1 MKLLKRAAAGA
12 ALMGFGFA
20 FAHQSMTNISTSGLF
35 ATDVDNF
42 IDVNEWQSVE
52 PENMFGYLGFGADG
66 KSKLHLGLAKQF
78 GSLYFGVG
86 FAGVLPGLT
95 STTKIGKDSNKKDS
109 NSTTVT
115 TEKADSAQVHVLA
128 GFGDIG
134 ILLDATYT
142 PQNISSTTATKPDN
156 TVNNT
161 TIFDLDTNLKFGLNK
176 TGPRDLLFKS
186 FVTVGLESKV
196 KRTDNKRAD
205 GKTRFTDDS
214 EYVLLLAGGTSF
226 DYKTD
231 GAFTQNFGIELENKT
246 TFAAVEVKKEFDDK
260 KTKHIG
266 GWKNALEITPKWT
279 FTFEP
284 SEAFAL
290 SFSPEVKVGLPL
302 TIPYDYEDTDGK
314 KKYVDRET
322 EFGLKFTPALKFG
335 TTYFVKPEKLRF
347 NAGTTFAIKE
357 FGWNFKINEKPK
369 DDTTAGFD
377 ADKKST
383 ETSWTFYPQNT
394 IDLKLNTGFT
404 FFLNDAVTIDASWNI
419 FNNLL
424 DRFSTKF
431 KDTADTSIWNT
442 ANQLLVHN
450 FAFLVSVKF

>member
-42 IDVNEWQSVE
+42 LDVNEWQSVE
-52 PENMFGYLGFGADG
+52 PENMFGYLGFGEDG

-86 FAGVLPGLT
+86 FAGILPGWK
-95 STTKIGKDSNKKDS
+95 SETTIKKDS
-109 NSTTVT
+109 NETTV
-115 TEKADSAQVHVLA
+115 KADAAKADAAANSAQVHVLA

-142 PQNISSTTATKPDN
+142 PQKSSNKTTTKSEDF
-156 TVNNT
+156 TNNT
-161 TIFDLDTNLKFGLNK
+161 NFELDTNLKFGFNK
-176 TGPRDLLFKS
+176 IGPRDLLFKS

-196 KRTDNKRAD
+196 NRTDNKQAD
-205 GKTRFTDDS
+205 GKTRFTDNS
-214 EYVLLLAGGTSF
+214 TYKLLLAGGTSF

-231 GAFTQNFGIELENKT
+231 GAFTQNFGIELENKNA
-246 TFAAVEVKKEFDDK
+246 FHAVVNGKQSDDK

-266 GWKNALEITPKWT
+266 GWHNELEITPKWT

-290 SFSPEVKVGLPL
+290 SFSPEVKVKLPL
-302 TIPYDYEDTDGK
+302 IISEDHVDYDGSKTYKPRMT
-314 KKYVDRET
+314 T
-322 EFGLKFTPALKFG
+322 FGLKFKPALNFG

-347 NAGTTFAIKE
+347 NAGTTFAISEE
-357 FGWNFKINEKPK
+357 FGWDFTIDEKRK
-369 DDTTAGFD
+369 DNTKDFD
-377 ADKKST
+377 ADKKETKT
-383 ETSWTFYPQNT
+383 EWKFMEQNT
-394 IDLKLNTGFT
+394 IKLKLNTGFT
-404 FFLNDAVTIDASWNI
+404 LFLNDAVTIDANWNI

-424 DRFSTKF
+424 DKFSTNLPAGDDK
-431 KDTADTSIWNT
+431 SIWHT
-442 ANQLLVHN
+442 ANKLLVHN

>member
-1 MKLLKRAAAGA
+1 MKLLKRAVAGA

-52 PENMFGYLGFGADG
+52 PENMFGYLGFGEDG

-86 FAGVLPGLT
+86 FAGILPGWKSET
-95 STTKIGKDSNKKDS
+95 AIGKDSNK
-109 NSTTVT
+109 TAVT
-115 TEKADSAQVHVLA
+115 AAAANSAQVHVLA

-142 PQNISSTTATKPDN
+142 PKGSTSNTTAKPDN
-156 TVNNT
+156 TSENT
-161 TIFDLDTNLKFGLNK
+161 TKFDLDTNLKFGLNK
-176 TGPRDLLFKS
+176 TGPSDLLFKS

-196 KRTDNKRAD
+196 DRTDKKNKD
-205 GKTRFTDDS
+205 GKTYFEDKSKYT
-214 EYVLLLAGGTSF
+214 LLLAGGTSF

-266 GWKNALEITPKWT
+266 GWNNALEITPKWT

-302 TIPYDYEDTDGK
+302 NIPYDYADTDGTK
-314 KKYVDRET
+314 AYQPRNT
-322 EFGLKFTPALKFG
+322 TFGLKFKPALNFG

-347 NAGTTFAIKE
+347 NAGTTFAISE
-357 FGWNFKINEKPK
+357 FGWAFAINEARK
-369 DDTTAGFD
+369 DPTKADFD
-377 ADKKST
+377 ADKKT
-383 ETSWTFYPQNT
+383 TGTTWEFAAQNT
-394 IDLKLNTGFT
+394 IKLKLNTGFT
-404 FFLNDAVTIDASWNI
+404 FFLNDAVTIDANWNI

-424 DRFSTKF
+424 NNFSTDLPEGDSK
-431 KDTADTSIWNT
+431 TIWHT
-442 ANQLLVHN
+442 ANKLLVHN